1 MGEMKLFTDDDEIIP
16 DWINPKFSD
25 IYNGLIIDLCKE
37 QPFLFNVD
45 MEFPELFD
53 PSWLKD
59 AMNIRILREI
69 DNAEICS
76 SGICDRDDKEI
87 VFSINDISSGA
98 KTLMVCNQYD
108 NVAIWGPLFGDNCTD
123 ILLEICERKTIKI
136 IQEHFL
142 KFNKDKFRAFSQ
154 RLQREYKNYDEYR
167 HECRWELV

>member
-1 MGEMKLFTDDDEIIP
+1 MEEMKLFTDDDEIIP

-98 KTLMVCNQYD
+98 KALMVCNQYD